1 MKINKLLIANRGEI
15 ALRIIRTARKMGY
28 KIVAV
33 YSEQDRDSAHVKE
46 SDEKVYLPGNTL
58 LETYLNIGAIIK
70 AAKDTKA
77 DAIHPGYGFLSENP
91 LFAEACEKEGI
102 VFVGPSSDSI
112 RAMGHK
118 IAAREIALKYNV
130 PVTPGITGSP
140 EELLKNH
147 IDIGFPVLVKAAA
160 GGGGKGMRIV
170 HSEGDLAAALTSTS
184 SEAKNYFGDETV
196 YIEKFFE
203 NPRHIEVQIMGDKH
217 GNFIHLFERECSV
230 QRRHQKIIEEAPSP
244 TITAEVRSKMCAAA
258 VLLASSIGYY
268 NAGTIEFLVDKDL
281 KFYFL
286 EMNTRIQVEHPVTEM
301 ITGVDI
307 VREQFLVAE
316 GSRLSY
322 KQSDLSINGH
332 AIELRVYAEDPQNN
346 FMPSPG
352 TILQY
357 GYPDLSLFKDDNT
370 KSEPLAENNT
380 EPYISQWHGGLRV
393 DDARQHDGVQVY
405 SNFDPMI
412 SKVIAHGKDRKETI
426 SKLLSF
432 LPQYVV
438 LGIKTNLSFLNVLL
452 LHPDY
457 MANTVHTR
465 YIDNHLIELNHD
477 FAKSKEALDFEIP
490 MAGALIYSLNVS
502 YNDNHGNSARHT
514 NRSKGRQGTHPLS
527 TVDFDCN
534 DTVQQQSQNRALR
547 SNVWNEIGYWRIFNR
562 MDVRLNEKSF
572 EIMIEKNS
580 PDHLTY
586 INKGVKKSAA
596 LANNE
601 QGGYK
606 LRIDDDQYILYMV
619 KTADN
624 DILIKYQGHEF
635 TFKRPDIAPSDEH
648 CFAGVVIHKADTGD
662 IISPMPG
669 RVLTVKV
676 SEGDT
681 VIKGDLLMVIEAMK
695 MENNLLAPYDGII
708 DKILVKKGD
717 NVDNSSHLI
726 HLHKKEEITIA
737 E

>member
-1 MKINKLLIANRGEI
+1 MKIRKLLIANRGEI
-15 ALRIIRTARKMGY
+15 ALRIIRTARMMGY

-33 YSEQDRDSAHVKE
+33 YSEQDSDSAHVRE
-46 SDEKVYLPGNTL
+46 ADEKVFLPGKTL
-58 LETYLNIGAIIK
+58 LETYLNIPAIIN
-70 AAKDTKA
+70 AAKDVQA

-112 RAMGHK
+112 KAMGNK
-118 IAAREIALKYNV
+118 IAAREIAVKYNI
-130 PVTPGITGSP
+130 PVTPGLTGSP
-140 EELLKNH
+140 AELLKNH
-147 IDIGFPVLVKAAA
+147 INIGFPVLVKAAA

-170 HSEGDLAAALTSTS
+170 HSESDLAAALTSTS

-217 GNFIHLFERECSV
+217 GNVIHLFERECSV

-281 KFYFL
+281 NFYFL

-307 VREQFLVAE
+307 VREQFLIAE
-316 GSRLSY
+316 GSKLSY
-322 KQSDLSINGH
+322 KQTDLSINGH

-357 GYPDLSLFKDDNT
+357 DHPDVRLIMNNNGKSKLHAQNT
-370 KSEPLAENNT
+370 T
-380 EPYISQWHGGLRV
+380 EPYISHWNGGLRL

-432 LPQYVV
+432 LPQYVI

-452 LHPDY
+452 QHPDY
-457 MANTVHTR
+457 TANRVHTR
-465 YIDNHLIELNHD
+465 YIDNHLAELNRD
-477 FAKSKEALDFEIP
+477 FVKSKETLDIDIP
-490 MAGALIYSLNVS
+490 MTGALLYSLIPGDSTSSGNKSGHTDRKGNWSAIDSHS
-502 YNDNHGNSARHT
+502 YDNYDRYESTQQN
-514 NRSKGRQGTHPLS
+514 NPSKEY
-527 TVDFDCN
+527 
-534 DTVQQQSQNRALR
+534 RA
-547 SNVWNEIGYWRIFNR
+547 NVWNEIGYWRIFNR
-562 MDVRLNEKSF
+562 MSVLLNEKLF
-572 EIMIEKNS
+572 DIIIEKNN
-580 PDHLTY
+580 PDHFTF
-586 INKGVKKSAA
+586 INNGVKKHAA
-596 LANNE
+596 LTCNN
-601 QGGYK
+601 QGGFNLTIEKDSYT
-606 LRIDDDQYILYMV
+606 LYMV
-619 KTADN
+619 KTPDN
-624 DILIKYQGHEF
+624 EILIKYQGHEF
-635 TFKRPDIAPSDEH
+635 TFRRPDIAPSDEH
-648 CFAGVVIHKADTGD
+648 CFAGVVTHKADSGD
-662 IISPMPG
+662 MVSPMPG

-676 SEGDT
+676 SEGDI
-681 VIKGDLLMVIEAMK
+681 VKKGDLLIVIEAMK
-695 MENNLLAPYDGII
+695 MENNLLAPYDGVI

-717 NVDNSSHLI
+717 SVDNSSHLI
-726 HLHKKEEITIA
+726 HLHKKTEVANIE
-737 E
+737 